1 MKLKTKTLLVVLN
14 ILSWLAFVGLAIKAG
29 SFLIS
34 YCVSLVNPIASKDLY
49 NGTDLSAYRQQN
61 FWNYTLIVWYKI
73 LLYATQAYVAMLLTR
88 LLSSVNIS
96 RPFNE
101 NVATLLQRIS
111 FFILVVGG
119 IAMVHNIHLAI
130 LEKLYGITAEYI
142 PGDFLFLAG
151 IVYVFAQIFK
161 RGVEIQSE
169 NELTV

>member
-1 MKLKTKTLLVVLN
+1 MKPKTKVILVVLN

-34 YCVSLVNPIASKDLY
+34 YSVSLGNPIASKNLY

-73 LLYATQAYVAMLLTR
+73 LLYATQAYVALLLTR

-96 RPFNE
+96 RPFHPNL
-101 NVATLLQRIS
+101 AIMLQRIS
-111 FFILVVGG
+111 FDILGIGG
-119 IAMVHNIHLAI
+119 IAMLHNIHIAI
-130 LEKLYGITAEYI
+130 LEKLYGITSEYI

>member
-1 MKLKTKTLLVVLN
+1 MKSKTRVLIIVSH

-34 YCVSLVNPIASKDLY
+34 YSVSLGNSIASKNLY

-61 FWNYTLIVWYKI
+61 FWNYTIIVWYKI
-73 LLYATQAYVAMLLTR
+73 LLYAIQAYVAFLLTR
-88 LLSSVNIS
+88 LLRSLNIS
-96 RPFNE
+96 RPFHPD
-101 NVATLLQRIS
+101 VPGLLQRIS
-111 FFILVVGG
+111 FFILL
-119 IAMVHNIHLAI
+119 IWATAMAHNIHEAI
-130 LEKLYGITAEYI
+130 LNELYGITPGYI

>member
-1 MKLKTKTLLVVLN
+1 MKPKTKVLLIGLN
-14 ILSWLAFVGLAIKAG
+14 ILSWLAFAGLAIKAG

-34 YCVSLVNPIASKDLY
+34 YFVSLGNPIASKDLY

-73 LLYATQAYVAMLLTR
+73 LLYATQAYVALLLTR

-96 RPFNE
+96 RPFHANL
-101 NVATLLQRIS
+101 AIMLQRIS
-111 FFILVVGG
+111 FYIVVIWG
-119 IAMVHNIHLAI
+119 IAMLHNIHIAI
-130 LEKLYGITAEYI
+130 LEKLYGITSEYI